1 MSQLYGV
8 GLDIE
13 VGRINNQFKMQ
24 IQKRGG
30 IGIRSL
36 GVIFRRMDN
45 NGNRKLDQAEFTEA
59 LATYGIFPKIVE
71 IQALMKYY
79 DVDGDGNITYEEFIR
94 GLRDPLTERRKNMV
108 DKAFELIDRSGNGS
122 ISVEDINAIYDV
134 SQNQDFI
141 DGTKTR
147 EEILQEFL
155 NGFDGMRGNNDGTVT
170 RQEWTDY
177 YTDLSMST
185 PSDEYFVRMMES
197 VWNICEDE
205 TASVTAEQIK
215 HLTKTMRAK
224 LLDFSGGQ
232 TEEMVL
238 RNTFREFDLNE
249 NGVLT
254 ADELQ
259 ALLVRLQMSVERRY
273 LTALLRKFDRNG
285 NGVIEFDEFCNFLI
299 NDPYR

>member
-45 NGNRKLDQAEFTEA
+45 NGNRKLDQGEFTEA
-59 LATYGIFPKIVE
+59 LASFNLFPKIVE
-71 IQALMKYY
+71 IQALMRYY

-108 DKAFELIDRSGNGS
+108 DKAFELIDRSRNGA
-122 ISVEDINAIYDV
+122 IGINDIDAIYDV
-134 SQNQDFI
+134 SKNQDFI
-141 DGTKTR
+141 DGKSTR
-147 EEILQEFL
+147 DEILQGFL
-155 NGFDGMRGNNDGTVT
+155 NSFDGMRGNNDGVVT
-170 RQEWTDY
+170 KQEWTDY
-177 YTDLSMST
+177 YTDLAMST
-185 PSDEYFVRMMES
+185 PSDEYFVKMMES

-205 TASVTAEQIK
+205 TASVTMEQIK

-224 LLDFSGGQ
+224 LLDFAGGQ

-238 RNTFREFDLNE
+238 RNTFREFDLNK

-254 ADELQ
+254 ADEL
-259 ALLVRLQMSVERRY
+259 
-273 LTALLRKFDRNG
+273 
-285 NGVIEFDEFCNFLI
+285 
-299 NDPYR
+299 

>member
-8 GLDIE
+8 GLNIE

-36 GVIFRRMDN
+36 GILFRRMDN
-45 NGNRKLDQAEFTEA
+45 NGNKKLDINEFTEA
-59 LATYGIFPKIVE
+59 LNTYGLFPKVVE
-71 IQALMKYY
+71 VQALMKYY

-94 GLRDPLTERRKNMV
+94 GLRDPLSERRKTMV
-108 DKAFELIDRSGNGS
+108 DKAFELIDRNNNGS
-122 ISVEDINAIYDV
+122 ISIADIDAIYDV

-141 DGTKTR
+141 DGKKTR

-155 NGFDGMRGNNDGTVT
+155 NGFDGMRGNNDGVITK
-170 RQEWTDY
+170 QEWTDY
-177 YTDLSMST
+177 YTDLSMSL

-197 VWNICEDE
+197 VWQICEDE
-205 TASVTAEQIK
+205 TASVSAEQIK

-224 LLDFSGGQ
+224 LLDFSAGQ

-238 RNTFREFDLNE
+238 RNTFREFDLNG
-249 NGVLT
+249 NGVLA

-259 ALLVRLQMSVERRY
+259 ALLVRLQISVERRY
-273 LTALLRKFDRNG
+273 LTALLNKFDRNG
-285 NGVIEFDEFCNFLI
+285 NGVIEFEEFVNFII

>member
-8 GLDIE
+8 GLNIE

-36 GVIFRRMDN
+36 GRLFRRMDN
-45 NGNRKLDQAEFTEA
+45 NGNKKLDLEEFNQALNE
-59 LATYGIFPKIVE
+59 YGLFPKVIEV
-71 IQALMKYY
+71 QALMKFY

-94 GLRDPLTERRKNMV
+94 GLKDPLTERRKAMV
-108 DKAFELIDRSGNGS
+108 DKAFALIDRNNSGT
-122 ISVEDINAIYDV
+122 ITVADIDAIYDV

-141 DGTKTR
+141 DGKKSR
-147 EEILQEFL
+147 EEVLEEFL
-155 NGFDGMRGNNDGTVT
+155 NGFDGMRGNNDGTIT
-170 RQEWTDY
+170 KDEWTDY
-177 YTDLSMST
+177 YSDLSMSL
-185 PSDEYFVRMMES
+185 PSDEYFVKMMES
-197 VWNICEDE
+197 VWQICEDE
-205 TASVTAEQIK
+205 TAGVTAEQIK

-224 LLDFSGGQ
+224 LLDFSAGQ

-254 ADELQ
+254 SDEL
-259 ALLVRLQMSVERRY
+259 
-273 LTALLRKFDRNG
+273 
-285 NGVIEFDEFCNFLI
+285 
-299 NDPYR
+299 